1 MDVIMN
7 TYGSSLIRENE
18 NFAILHKDGKQNLA
32 VSDVKS
38 ISISKGAQI
47 TSDAALLAIENQID
61 VLFVDAKGNPIG
73 RVWSVKYGSIS
84 NIRRNQL
91 NFSTSKAALDWI
103 KAQIIQK
110 IDNQIA
116 LLISVVPLERI
127 TELNLESNL
136 YRLGEFKRKIADL
149 NGDFVS
155 DIAASLRGLEG
166 AASKIYFEIVSKTVP
181 SEYSFQSRSQ
191 HPANDMFNAL
201 LNYGYGIL
209 YGKVEGA
216 LIKSGIDPYVGIF
229 HRNDFNRPV
238 LAFDVIERFRVW
250 VDYVVINLCMQK
262 AVDSDCFLIKA
273 DGSFWLES
281 LGRRILIQ
289 SVNDYLSELISINA
303 LSRMRATHIDLFA
316 QQLAQSFLKF
326 KE

>member
-1 MDVIMN
+1 
-7 TYGSSLIRENE
+7 
-18 NFAILHKDGKQNLA
+18 
-32 VSDVKS
+32 
-38 ISISKGAQI
+38 
-47 TSDAALLAIENQID
+47 
-61 VLFVDAKGNPIG
+61 
-73 RVWSVKYGSIS
+73 
-84 NIRRNQL
+84 
-91 NFSTSKAALDWI
+91 
-103 KAQIIQK
+103 
-110 IDNQIA
+110 
-116 LLISVVPLERI
+116 
-127 TELNLESNL
+127 
-136 YRLGEFKRKIADL
+136 
-149 NGDFVS
+149 
-155 DIAASLRGLEG
+155 
-166 AASKIYFEIVSKTVP
+166 
-181 SEYSFQSRSQ
+181 
-191 HPANDMFNAL
+191 MFNAL